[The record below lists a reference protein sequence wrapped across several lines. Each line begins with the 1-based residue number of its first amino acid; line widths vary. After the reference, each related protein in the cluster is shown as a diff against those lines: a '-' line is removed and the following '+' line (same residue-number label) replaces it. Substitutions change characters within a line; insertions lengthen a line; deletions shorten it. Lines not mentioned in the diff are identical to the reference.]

1 MLNFK
6 PFLEYFQPMS
16 HRTVILN
23 AIKPAFQYPEVR
35 SKFTTTQLARID
47 SICTQ
52 TEPCDEDFRYLA
64 RRQVQAYCE
73 ED

>member
-1 MLNFK
+1 MAHRIIIASAVK
-6 PFLEYFQPMS
+6 SVFQD
-16 HRTVILN
+16 
-23 AIKPAFQYPEVR
+23 PEVR
-35 SKFTTTQLARID
+35 SKLTTSQLARVD
-47 SICTQ
+47 SICSQ